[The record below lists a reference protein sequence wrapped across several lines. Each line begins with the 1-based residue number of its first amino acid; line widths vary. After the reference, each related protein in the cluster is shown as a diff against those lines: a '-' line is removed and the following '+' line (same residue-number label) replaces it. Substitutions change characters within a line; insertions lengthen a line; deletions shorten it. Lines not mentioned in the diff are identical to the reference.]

1 MNVAGDHISHI
12 FVEKVS
18 LGLGLEMMGAVKGG
32 NSSILRCRSKDGR
45 RIWTQES
52 KAVNLL

>member
-18 LGLGLEMMGAVKGG
+18 LGLGLE
-32 NSSILRCRSKDGR
+32 GR
-45 RIWTQES
+45 ENED
-52 KAVNLL
+52 KYGPGMD